1 MDWGSAA
8 IALTGLAV
16 AALSLILTYRERVA
30 ALRSALYSKQIEA
43 YGELLHALSDLH
55 QATLTFTTA
64 QGFTLNPQARTA
76 LRTEVQPQMTQLAR
90 VFVRNAVFLP
100 KAVGDAVVEY
110 RETLNAISA
119 PSEVAMQYPPELV
132 HADDP
137 QMVLTKAFTRVWD
150 AMRRQ
155 LGTGPLSQQ
164 TLKLL
169 GRPESE
175 LEPS

>member
-1 MDWGSAA
+1 MEWGSTA
-8 IALTGLAV
+8 IALAGLAV
-16 AALSLILTYRERVA
+16 AALSLFLTYRERVA
-30 ALRSALYSKQIEA
+30 ALRSTLYSKQIEA

-55 QATLTFTTA
+55 QVTLTFTTA
-64 QGFTLNPQARTA
+64 AGFTLDGQTRTA
-76 LRTEVQPQMTQLAR
+76 LRAEVQPQVTQLAR

-110 RETLNAISA
+110 RSTFTAISA
-119 PSEVAMQYPPELV
+119 PPEAERQYPSELV

-137 QMVLTKAFTRVWD
+137 QMVLTNAFTRVWD